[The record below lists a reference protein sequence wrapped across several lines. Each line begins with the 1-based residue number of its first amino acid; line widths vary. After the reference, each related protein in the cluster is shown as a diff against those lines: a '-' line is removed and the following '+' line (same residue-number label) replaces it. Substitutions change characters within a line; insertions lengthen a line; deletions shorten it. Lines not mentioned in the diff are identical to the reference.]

1 MTGLFLTL
9 LALVVSGYVMA
20 YTPETANAVWL
31 VQLCL
36 LLVGVVLVWYTL
48 HWMER
53 GLLGPL
59 QAVRDWA
66 ARVRAGDLSARVSA
80 GEHGEF
86 ADLVDDVNML
96 GDDLQALSRDMESQV
111 MAQTEN
117 LQQKTRSLEM
127 LYDVAASINVSRDLN
142 DLLAR
147 FLRTLSD
154 AMGARAAS
162 IRLAEGDQLRLIT
175 STGVEQS
182 DGMVSSRPMAT
193 RDCLCARV
201 ATEGYTRIENWQA
214 GCCGEIAAGL
224 VTERSP
230 LKMVIVPLQY
240 RNRTF
245 GVYNL
250 FVEEHKLARHE
261 DVVVLL
267 TSLGQHLGMAIERAG
282 LDQETERLSR
292 MEERTRLAHE
302 LHDSLAQTLA
312 SIRFQIRILDETLHQ
327 QDDIAVWE
335 KLETVE
341 ASVDEAYGELRE
353 LIARFRAPI
362 DEHGL
367 VPSIEKIVQ
376 RFKKESGILTFFHND
391 LGDTELPESVE
402 LQVVRI
408 VQEALN
414 NARKHSDANAVRV
427 MIRHENGKYRV
438 LIEDDGRGFGTPT
451 MRGRPGEHLGL
462 TIMRE
467 RAERI
472 GGELKI
478 ESDPNEGT
486 RIHLVFRYPPA
497 EGVPNE
503 ARAAGQ

>member
-1 MTGLFLTL
+1 
-9 LALVVSGYVMA
+9 
-20 YTPETANAVWL
+20 
-31 VQLCL
+31 
-36 LLVGVVLVWYTL
+36 
-48 HWMER
+48 MER
-53 GLLGPL
+53 GLLAPL

-66 ARVRAGDLSARVSA
+66 ARVRKGDLSARVA
-80 GEHGEF
+80 AAEDEEF
-86 ADLVDDVNML
+86 SDLVADVNML

-111 MAQTEN
+111 MAQTES
-117 LQQKTRSLEM
+117 LEQKTRSLEM

-162 IRLAEGDQLRLIT
+162 IRLVEGDALRLVT
-175 STGVEQS
+175 STGVEGHE
-182 DGMVSSRPMAT
+182 GMVETRPLDT
-193 RDCLCARV
+193 TGCLCAEV
-201 ATEGYTRIENWQA
+201 ATKGYTRFEDWQA
-214 GCCGEIAAGL
+214 GCCGGVAARL
-224 VTERSP
+224 ATERSP
-230 LKMVIVPLQY
+230 LKMVVVPLQY

-250 FVEEHKLARHE
+250 FIEEHKLARHE
-261 DVVVLL
+261 DIIVLL

-282 LDQETERLSR
+282 LDKETERLSR

-312 SIRFQIRILDETLHQ
+312 SIRIQIRILDETLHQ
-327 QDDIAVWE
+327 QDESAVWNH
-335 KLETVE
+335 LETVE
-341 ASVDEAYGELRE
+341 SSVDEAYGELRE

-391 LGDTELPESVE
+391 LVGTDLPENME

-427 MIRHENGKYRV
+427 MIRHENDEYRV
-438 LIEDDGRGFGTPT
+438 LIEDDGIGFGTPAAN
-451 MRGRPGEHLGL
+451 GRPGEHLGL

-472 GGELKI
+472 GGKLKI

-486 RIHLVFRYPPA
+486 RIHLVFRHPPDDDA
-497 EGVPNE
+497 DG
-503 ARAAGQ
+503 AKKTRAAS